1 MKVIIPLLTLFATG
15 CSITCIHPT
24 SAVEERTVEI
34 GSFTGIDVGGAAQV
48 TVEKGDVQQVKVTA
62 QPEVIALLETKVSGG
77 VWEIGTSKCWT
88 SDKGLAIHITT
99 PAALTSVEVSGSAD
113 VELGNV
119 FSTDITELST
129 SGSGSISAAEI
140 NAKALKVDI
149 SGSGTITVRGT
160 CTSMDADISGSGNL
174 HAVDMAA
181 NAVDVE
187 IAGSGKADVKA
198 ISTLNASVSGSGEVH
213 YSGKPDLKSSISG
226 SGSVMPLP

>member
-1 MKVIIPLLTLFATG
+1 MKVIIPLLFLLASG

-24 SAVEERTVEI
+24 SPVEERTLDVA
-34 GSFTGIDVGGAAQV
+34 SFTGIEVGGAAQV
-48 TVEKGDVQQVKVTA
+48 TVEKGDIQQVKVTA
-62 QPEVIALLETKVSGG
+62 QPEVIALLETKVDGG
-77 VWEIGTSKCWT
+77 VWDISTSKCWT
-88 SDKGLAIHITT
+88 SDKGLTIHITT

-119 FSTDITELST
+119 FSTDKTELST

-181 NAVDVE
+181 NAVDVD

-198 ISTLNASVSGSGEVH
+198 ISTLNASVSGSGEVR